1 MYVHIYMYIVFNI
14 FTRRFYLKLFN
25 FKLGLLCFFPLPP
38 VIFFSNPRFFRTTLL
53 SRLGKQ
59 KTGCPPVLYVNCRR
73 TMHWSTC
80 CVHVRSSDGPMMGA
94 DNGGRR
100 EFGFLRVDF
109 CTTGGYK
116 LIGQYWT
123 TVCFLARNDGLDF
136 VFFNMWNEYLK
147 L

>member
-1 MYVHIYMYIVFNI
+1 MHMYVYIYMYIVFNI

-38 VIFFSNPRFFRTTLL
+38 VIFFFKPTLFRNHALVPAWETKNRLPASTLRQL
-53 SRLGKQ
+53 PSDDALIDLLRS
-59 KTGCPPVLYVNCRR
+59 CPILRWPYDGRR
-73 TMHWSTC
+73 
-80 CVHVRSSDGPMMGA
+80 
-94 DNGGRR
+94 RR

-123 TVCFLARNDGLDF
+123 IVCFLARNDGVDF
-136 VFFNMWNEYLK
+136 GVFFI
-147 L
+147 